1 MTKQMST
8 GENYKGSSENQKGS
22 RDNLKGASANE
33 KGSKENLKGTTSNQ
47 KGSPSV
53 ALPGGKGVH
62 IGYTLGRLLKMQEI
76 STTELALRM
85 GISGKSA
92 RAMLKKK
99 YLHATTLVKISE
111 VLKHDVVRYLYL
123 PKHLPGNTTLK
134 EKVEKLEQKN
144 AALKK
149 ENEILKELNTLLREK
164 K

>member
-1 MTKQMST
+1 MTDQKST
-8 GENYKGSSENQKGS
+8 GA
-22 RDNLKGASANE
+22 NLKGTNANE
-33 KGSKENLKGTTSNQ
+33 KDSKENLKDSTSNQ

-62 IGYTLGRLLKMQEI
+62 IGYTLGRLLKRQEI

-123 PKHLPGNTTLK
+123 PKHLPGYTIMK
-134 EKVEKLEQKN
+134 EKVEKLEREN
-144 AALKK
+144 VGLKK
-149 ENEILKELNTLLREK
+149 ENEMLKELNALLREK
-164 K
+164 N